1 MKAKLKKNILFLIST
16 FALLFA
22 SCTDFNAGG
31 DDSEKVDFGS
41 GYGSIRISLDDNART
56 AYPLINNYDEWTW
69 TLKGTTDSPS
79 ATDANWVTIKTWE
92 SGTDAGIKNQLDN
105 NSIGVRYG
113 RWHMVLSAEKI
124 VTVDDGN
131 GGTEKKTVTKYS
143 ATGRDDTSGETDKT
157 IIVIEN
163 DEASVKVKFH
173 LVLTEIDTQVQGS
186 GNLGIAVEYTSSAVK
201 RIEGALFK
209 APSADGTLVQV
220 EGDAYSFKTL
230 TGNKYSLENVPAG
243 KYVVAFNFYDALTGG
258 NKLNANPYEEYVY
271 IVKDNTSESTV
282 TVQSLDDVYSIT
294 YVPAPSVSATGSF
307 TRHSEKITLPA
318 AKKSDGTNELD
329 SDSKLFC
336 GWYDNSSFSGTP
348 VTEIPAGSRG
358 HKILYGKYVNA
369 AEAESLPNLTLDYLD
384 SGIAESDTTN
394 QNKPQVGNTIILG
407 TAIKSTCTYQWYSID
422 GETESDISGAT
433 TNSYKLTS
441 DKIGKK
447 IGLRVSKTYSVADVT
462 EGSQVIY
469 HTVAAGNEN
478 AAAVL
483 NSSGEE
489 AVITAGT
496 LDLEGINIQY
506 GGKVIAG
513 DKPNKSSL
521 VLSGIL
527 KDIYGNTISNTLLKG
542 DFEDYSALSAS
553 KKLNV
558 TISVDGYTIA
568 SGTNTSVYVT
578 VQKAAPTGV
587 ALKNAD
593 EVENEKVAF
602 SAETVAMGLQYSIN
616 NGSSWTS
623 WTPVTD
629 ASFEAVSGALIR
641 VRYAETGTAG
651 LEGYTMAS
659 EYIEITVLAKNVGG
673 NIVPDT
679 HRVVLKSGKEI
690 NKIFK
695 DDNYLKRGRIFK
707 FTTET
712 PSGDTYTISDSEST
726 VEVKVW
732 ESGGVGP
739 NATINISTEDYTG
752 PIVLGE
758 DCSGMFEGL
767 VNLSEIDLS
776 RFTTKDGD
784 GNAVVTNM
792 SSMFENC
799 TKLVSINFG
808 DNFDTSAV
816 TNMSKMFAGDVR
828 LEELDL
834 TGFKTEA
841 VTDMSEMFQA
851 TAVYELDLSKF
862 KTPALTNMKNMFA
875 ECASLETLTFGDD
888 FDTSNVTD
896 MSGLFMNMESISE
909 LDLSNFDTHSV
920 IDMTSMFECA
930 GITGELETLDLSSF
944 DTSNVTKMKSMF
956 NTCINLSKIYVGQG
970 WNTSSVT
977 DSGSEM
983 FLSCGSLTGGNGT
996 VYTNSYKDVSYAVI
1010 DTPETPGYL
1019 TKLGE

>member
-69 TLKGTTDSPS
+69 TLKGTIDSPS

-92 SGTDAGIKNQLDN
+92 AGTDAGIQSKLNTE
-105 NSIGVRYG
+105 SIGVRYG
-113 RWHMVLSAEKI
+113 SWHMVLSAEKI

-143 ATGRDDTSGETDKT
+143 ATGRDDDSGETDKT
-157 IIVIEN
+157 IIVVE
-163 DEASVKVKFH
+163 DAEASVNVTFH
-173 LVLTEIDTQVQGS
+173 LVLTEIDTNVEGT
-186 GNLGIAVEYTSSAVK
+186 GNLSLIVNYTSSAVK

-209 APSADGTLVQV
+209 APGEDGTLVPV
-220 EGDAYSFKTL
+220 EGEVYSFKSF
-230 TGNKYSLENVPAG
+230 TGSKYELSDVPAG
-243 KYVVAFNFYDALTGG
+243 KYVAAFNFYDALTGG

-271 IVKDNTSESTV
+271 IVKDNTSESSV
-282 TVQSLDDVYSIT
+282 YVQSLDDVYTISYI
-294 YVPAPSVSATGSF
+294 PAPSVSAPGSF

-318 AKKSDGTNELD
+318 AKKSDGSNELD

-483 NSSGEE
+483 KSSGEE
-489 AVITAGT
+489 AVITQGT
-496 LDLEGINIQY
+496 LDLAGINIQY

-513 DKPNKSSL
+513 NKPNKSSL

-527 KDIYGNTISNTLLKG
+527 KDIYGNTISNSLLKG

-568 SGTNTSVYVT
+568 SGTDTSVYIT
-578 VQKAAPTGV
+578 VQKSAPTGV
-587 ALKNAD
+587 GLKD
-593 EVENEKVAF
+593 STGLETGKVAF
-602 SAETVAMGLQYSIN
+602 NDATVAMAGLQYSTN
-616 NGSSWTS
+616 SGSTWNLVTADSFDASSGSSIRLRYG
-623 WTPVTD
+623 
-629 ASFEAVSGALIR
+629 ESGT
-641 VRYAETGTAG
+641 VGQ
-651 LEGYTMAS
+651 EGYTMAS

-673 NIVPDT
+673 NIVPQTD
-679 HRVVLKSGKEI
+679 RVVLKSGKELNEI
-690 NKIFK
+690 FATYLKRTKIFK
-695 DDNYLKRGRIFK
+695 FSTD
-707 FTTET
+707 T
-712 PSGDTYTISDSEST
+712 PTGDTYTISDENST
-726 VEVKVW
+726 VEVKAW
-732 ESGGVGP
+732 RSGTGL
-739 NATINISTEDYTG
+739 NAAITISAEGYTG
-752 PIVLGE
+752 PIVLNA
-758 DCSGMFEGL
+758 DCSEMFKDL
-767 VNLSEIDLS
+767 TTLTDIDLS
-776 RFTTKDGD
+776 SFTTKDSNGTP
-784 GNAVVTNM
+784 VVTNM
-792 SSMFENC
+792 ASMFAGCKN
-799 TKLVSINFG
+799 LDSINFG
-808 DNFDTSAV
+808 ENFDTSAV
-816 TNMSKMFAGDVR
+816 TDMSKMFSKDER
-828 LEELDL
+828 LEDLDL
-834 TGFKTEA
+834 QGFNTES
-841 VTDMSEMFQA
+841 VEDMSEMFTG
-851 TAVYELDLSKF
+851 TAIAELDLSNF
-862 KTPALTNMKNMFA
+862 KTSALKNMKNMFA
-875 ECASLETLTFGDD
+875 DCPDLFSVNFGAD
-888 FDTSNVTD
+888 FDTSHVTD
-896 MSGLFMNMESISE
+896 MSGLFQNVWYITE
-909 LDLSNFDTHSV
+909 LDLSKFNTSSV
-920 IDMTSMFECA
+920 TSMASMFE
-930 GITGELETLDLSSF
+930 GMESLELLDLSSF
-944 DTSNVTKMKSMF
+944 KTSSVTNMASMF
-956 NTCINLSKIYVGQG
+956 NSCLKLTKIYVGQG
-970 WNTSSVT
+970 WKTSAVT
-977 DSGSEM
+977 DSGADM
-983 FLSCGSLTGGNGT
+983 FRSCDRLTGGSGT
-996 VYTNSYKDVSYAVI
+996 VYTNTHTDVTYAVI

-1019 TKLGE
+1019 TELSE

>member
-56 AYPLINNYDEWTW
+56 AYPLINDYDEWTW

-92 SGTDAGIKNQLDN
+92 AGTGAGIKNQLDN

-209 APSADGTLVQV
+209 APGEDGTLVPV
-220 EGDAYSFKTL
+220 EGEAYSFKSF
-230 TGNKYSLENVPAG
+230 TGSKYELSDVPAG
-243 KYVVAFNFYDALTGG
+243 KYVAAFNFYDALTGG

-271 IVKDNTSESTV
+271 IVKDNTSESSV
-282 TVQSLDDVYSIT
+282 YVQSLDDVYTISYI
-294 YVPAPSVSATGSF
+294 PAPSVSAPGSF

-478 AAAVL
+478 ASAVL
-483 NSSGEE
+483 KSSGEE
-489 AVITAGT
+489 AVITQGT
-496 LDLEGINIQY
+496 LDLAGINIQY

-513 DKPNKSSL
+513 NKPNKSSL

-527 KDIYGNTISNTLLKG
+527 KDIYGNTISNSLLKG

-568 SGTNTSVYVT
+568 SGTDTSVYIT
-578 VQKAAPTGV
+578 VQKSAPTGV
-587 ALKNAD
+587 GLKD
-593 EVENEKVAF
+593 STGLETGKVAF
-602 SAETVAMGLQYSIN
+602 NDATVAMAGLQYSTN
-616 NGSSWTS
+616 SGTSWNLVTADSFDASSGSSIRLRYG
-623 WTPVTD
+623 
-629 ASFEAVSGALIR
+629 ESGT
-641 VRYAETGTAG
+641 VGQ
-651 LEGYTMAS
+651 EGYTMAS

-673 NIVPDT
+673 NTVPTTD
-679 HRVVLKSGKEI
+679 RVVLKKGSELNDI
-690 NKIFK
+690 FANKLRAARYFK
-695 DDNYLKRGRIFK
+695 YS
-707 FTTET
+707 TET
-712 PSGDTYTISDSEST
+712 PTGDAWTISDSNST
-726 VEVKVW
+726 VEVKAW
-732 ESGGVGP
+732 NSGT
-739 NATINISTEDYTG
+739 NTTSTINISAEGYDG
-752 PIVLGE
+752 DILLNE
-758 DCSGMFEGL
+758 DCAGMFA
-767 VNLSEIDLS
+767 NLKTLISIDLS
-776 RFTTKDGD
+776 KFTTKDGT
-784 GNAVVTNM
+784 GAVVKNM
-792 SSMFENC
+792 ASMFENC
-799 TKLVSINFG
+799 TRLVSINFG

-816 TNMSKMFAGDVR
+816 TNMSGMFAGDER

-834 TGFKTEA
+834 TGFNTES
-841 VTDMSEMFQA
+841 VTDMSRMFEA
-851 TAVYELDLSKF
+851 LAVAELDLSKF
-862 KTPALTNMKNMFA
+862 KTPVLTNMKNMFA
-875 ECASLETLTFGDD
+875 ECVSLEILTFGDD

-896 MSGLFMNMESISE
+896 MSGLFKDVWFISE
-909 LDLSNFDTHSV
+909 LDLNKFDTSSV
-920 IDMTSMFECA
+920 TTMVSMFE
-930 GITGELETLDLSSF
+930 GMESLEILDLSTF
-944 DTSNVTKMKSMF
+944 KTSGVTTMASMF
-956 NTCINLSKIYVGQG
+956 KSCIYLSKIYVGQG